1 MSVGLFSLLLKY
13 YTVSSLVN
21 VTPYIDINTIECQ
34 DGSSKSLF
42 CQRALK
48 ALPAAGYRFAN
59 IALTL
64 PVLVVGGGGGLSEY
78 VNVTHLADVTKVES
92 MR

>member
-1 MSVGLFSLLLKY
+1 MSVGSFSLLLKY

-48 ALPAAGYRFAN
+48 ALQQQGIGSPTY
-59 IALTL
+59 ALTL